1 MHELSIATELFKQVE
16 KIIEDEHLNKVISIT
31 LNVGKLQQIIPE
43 SFDFAIE
50 VITKGTKAEGVKII
64 YNEIPISIKCNQCH
78 ITCETKDFY
87 FICEKCG
94 SSDVEIISGN
104 ELIFESME
112 VE

>member
-31 LNVGKLQQIIPE
+31 LKIGKLHQIVPE
-43 SFDFAIE
+43 AFDFATE
-50 VITKGTKAEGVKII
+50 VITKGTKSDGVKII
-64 YNEIPISIKCNQCH
+64 YNEIPISIKCNQCRR
-78 ITCETKDFY
+78 ENEVKDFY

-104 ELIFESME
+104 ELMFESME

>member
-43 SFDFAIE
+43 SFDFATQ

-64 YNEIPISIKCNQCH
+64 YNEMPITIKCNQCH